1 MKNLRIQEI
10 ANTTGNVTGYQVIDD
25 AGTVVGKTLTYNEAL
40 TFLIN
45 HFKGILEKLEKLNT
59 KNDDTTEHLSIH
71 QTLTSDQ
78 IETIE
83 GVLISKIHQNDI
95 LGKIPTASNLYNK
108 ISPNSPE
115 LNHMENNK
123 QSISKHKS

>member
-40 TFLIN
+40 TLLIN

-59 KNDDTTEHLSIH
+59 KNDDTTEQLSIH